1 MEVCMKLRRSVKQC
15 IVLLLSFLMAFEPF
29 AVNIVRA
36 NDAPDAEEVSATVE
50 SPEAVTETMD
60 VDADEKSVYEQ
71 FKEIANKSESE
82 EDSLMKPVDY
92 LYYMYSLRG
101 RSKGDSDETVAK
113 IEHALTWGEWM
124 NTITSAYSLMDDG
137 CTDVFTYY
145 NTLGMIST
153 HATNAPGYLKAIKY
167 ATNKAL
173 LAGVFIAKVTHIA
186 DIATKI
192 NNSKLLVWLRSKKN
206 LMKGFNA
213 MGKFFGKGLQGA
225 DTFLSHLSPPAGFS
239 KGCEA
244 GEGLKAY
251 WRWVTRKGTSGDD
264 VVNALAE
271 SSSKMTWNQ
280 FQHANAGKGLSK
292 AEMSQAWKA
301 YKEGA
306 AATSD
311 AAEAAETGMST
322 VKGVAHTIG
331 IGLTIIGIA
340 CDAYGIISSED
351 RQGGR
356 YGSYSLV
363 KNYVGLALGVGSL
376 IAMFCVPVVGQVL
389 AVITLIW
396 TAITLVADQIGEYN
410 KKWKAAYKDSFW
422 FLYQNDSE
430 FKSFYENR
438 DLLADDEKSAAYI
451 ITDRNYGDYREAART
466 FEKENKNENSYYD
479 RKDEEAVNSRVFI
492 ELEKQGVLTSYYNR
506 SQFSLPDF
514 GMARLLELWDAKAD
528 YMAWKPTEE
537 ESVRAQNRG
546 FWGKL
551 GHAINPMTYVSWV
564 GDKINSIKYN
574 SLSKSS
580 IPQVC
585 YNPDFVL
592 MKKYQSWV
600 TSNRLMEATNEPN
613 NNNGFY
619 RMIGLRIE
627 QAPFNYIPLVGIDMA
642 AWSDDVLVQA
652 FNADS
657 FLVGLKEMMYF
668 RNMIGAATNSVK
680 EFTDNVAS
688 DMKSLKEQI
697 SHFDTQADALI
708 AIRDAYRYYKDDKN
722 EGHKLLSNS
731 SVKKAFKWN
740 TADKYSPREIVA
752 LYWNDIDRALSMDVS
767 AVSQKGADVT
777 LLLNTIKRNVD
788 LAVLMQE
795 LYEEKLA
802 AIESVDSEFTN
813 IEFNDF
819 IKKGSFLNVK
829 GGGFLDWLSGIYP
842 PVDELK
848 KYNNLYKKE
857 IDKYSKAADDS
868 TQGHKRLFGCLWY
881 VKDEKYNPNTVLGE
895 INILLDKYR
904 KVSEDFELIVPELEQ
919 DGLVL
924 SMTISSND
932 EGVYPME
939 NGSYTGYPTMEEV
952 ETISLDEDVIEP
964 DDPVMPKPQGCTTAG
979 F

>member
-1 MEVCMKLRRSVKQC
+1 MV
-15 IVLLLSFLMAFEPF
+15 FEPF

-36 NDAPDAEEVSATVE
+36 MDAPDAENVSAKVST
-50 SPEAVTETMD
+50 PEAVSETMD
-60 VDADEKSVYEQ
+60 VDDDEKSVFEQ
-71 FKEIANKSESE
+71 FKEIANKSDTEV
-82 EDSLMKPVDY
+82 DSLMKPVDY

-101 RSKGDSDETVAK
+101 RSKGDSDETIAK
-113 IEHALTWGEWM
+113 IENALTWGEWM

-153 HATNAPGYLKAIKY
+153 HATNAPEYLRAVKY

-173 LAGVFIAKVTHIA
+173 LAGAFIAKVTHIA

-192 NNSKLLVWLRSKKN
+192 ANSKIAIWLKSKGN

-225 DTFLSHLSPPAGFS
+225 DTFISHLSPPAGFS
-239 KGCEA
+239 KGCES

-280 FQHANAGKGLSK
+280 FQHANAGQGMTK
-292 AEMSQAWKA
+292 AEMSAAWKA

-306 AATSD
+306 ATTTEVAET
-311 AAEAAETGMST
+311 AEAGMST

-410 KKWKAAYKDSFW
+410 KKWKAAYKNSYW
-422 FLYQNDSE
+422 FLYQNDPE
-430 FKSFYENR
+430 FKSFYDNR
-438 DLLADDEKSAAYI
+438 DELAEDEKSAAYI
-451 ITDRNYGDYREAART
+451 ITERNYGEYRKEARE
-466 FEKENKNENSYYD
+466 FEKNYKNENEYYD
-479 RKDEEAVNSRVFI
+479 RKDEQAVNSRVFI

-506 SQFSLPDF
+506 SAFKLPDF
-514 GMARLLELWDAKAD
+514 GMARLLEIWEAKAD

-537 ESVRAQNRG
+537 ESVREQNRG
-546 FWGKL
+546 FWGKV

-574 SLSKSS
+574 RYSKEQ
-580 IPQVC
+580 IDQVC
-585 YNPDFVL
+585 FNPDFVL
-592 MKKYQSWV
+592 IKKYQQWV
-600 TSNRLMEATNEPN
+600 TSNRLITAENEPN

-642 AWSDDVLVQA
+642 AWNNDVLVQA

-680 EFTDNVAS
+680 EFTKNVS
-688 DMKSLKEQI
+688 DDMKELKKQI
-697 SHFDTQADALI
+697 EYFDNQASALV
-708 AIRDAYRYYKDDKN
+708 AIRDAYRYDKDDKN
-722 EGHKLLSNS
+722 KGHALLSNKY
-731 SVKKAFKWN
+731 VKKVFKWN
-740 TADKYSPREIVA
+740 TSDKYSPREIVA

-767 AVSQKGADVT
+767 AISQKGADVT
-777 LLLNTIKRNVD
+777 LLLDTIKRNID
-788 LAVLMQE
+788 LAILMQE
-795 LYEEKLA
+795 LYEEKLE
-802 AIESVDSEFTN
+802 AINNVDTEFTN
-813 IEFNDF
+813 LEYKDF
-819 IKKGSFLNVK
+819 IKKGSFLTVK

-842 PVDELK
+842 PVKELE

-857 IDKYSKAADDS
+857 IDKYSKAAEDS
-868 TQGHKRLFGCLWY
+868 GKGHKRLLGFLWR
-881 VKDEKYNPNTVLGE
+881 VEDEKYNPNTVLGE
-895 INILLDKYR
+895 INMLLDKYR
-904 KVSEDFELIVPELEQ
+904 KVAEDFELIAPELEQ

-924 SMTISSND
+924 TISSDD
-932 EGVYPME
+932 EGIYPMKD
-939 NGSYTGYPTMEEV
+939 GAYAGYPTRDEI
-952 ETISLDEDVIEP
+952 ETISLEDDVIENP
-964 DDPVMPKPQGCTTAG
+964 DEVMPKVEGATRPS

>member
-1 MEVCMKLRRSVKQC
+1 MKLRRSVKQC

-36 NDAPDAEEVSATVE
+36 NDAPDAENVSATVE
-50 SPEAVTETMD
+50 SPEASTETMD
-60 VDADEKSVYEQ
+60 ADDEKSIYEQ
-71 FKEIANKSESE
+71 FKEIANKSDSE
-82 EDSLMKPVDY
+82 ENSLMKPVDY

-101 RSKGDSDETVAK
+101 RSKGDSEEDIAK
-113 IEHALTWGEWM
+113 IENALTWGEWM

-137 CTDVFTYY
+137 CTDVYTYY

-153 HATNAPGYLKAIKY
+153 HATNSPYYIKAVKF

-173 LAGVFIAKVTHIA
+173 LAGVFILKATKIA
-186 DIATKI
+186 DIANKI
-192 NNSKLLVWLRSKKN
+192 AESKLALWLRSKGN

-213 MGKFFGKGLQGA
+213 MGKFFGKGFKNA
-225 DTFLSHLSPPAGFS
+225 DTFLTHLSPPSGGDGF
-239 KGCEA
+239 
-244 GEGLKAY
+244 KAY
-251 WRWVTRKGTSGDD
+251 WRWVTRKGTSADD
-264 VVNALAE
+264 VVGALAD

-280 FQHANAGKGLSK
+280 FQHANAGQGMTK
-292 AEMSQAWKA
+292 AEMSAAWKA

-306 AATSD
+306 NATAD
-311 AAEAAETGMST
+311 AAEAAQTGMST
-322 VKGVAHTIG
+322 VQGVAHTVG

-356 YGSYSLV
+356 YGSYALV

-422 FLYQNDSE
+422 FLYNNDPE
-430 FKSFYENR
+430 FKSFYDNR
-438 DLLADDEKSAAYI
+438 DLLAEDEKSAAYI
-451 ITDRNYGDYREAART
+451 ITDRNYGEYREAARA
-466 FEKENKNENSYYD
+466 FERDNKNENSYYD

-514 GMARLLELWDAKAD
+514 GMARLLELWNAKAD

-574 SLSKSS
+574 SLSKEP
-580 IPQVC
+580 IAQVC

-592 MKKYQSWV
+592 MKKYQVWV
-600 TSNRLMEATNEPN
+600 TSNRLMAAENEPN

-642 AWSDDVLVQA
+642 SWKDEVLVQA

-657 FLVGLKEMMYF
+657 FLVGVKEMMYF

-680 EFTDNVAS
+680 DFTKQVSD
-688 DMKSLKEQI
+688 DMKELKKHLERY
-697 SHFDTQADALI
+697 DNQAKALV
-708 AIRDAYRYYKDDKN
+708 AIRDAYRYYKEDKN
-722 EGHKLLSNS
+722 EGHKLLSNKF
-731 SVKKAFKWN
+731 VKKVFKWN
-740 TADKYSPREIVA
+740 TSDKYSPKEIVA
-752 LYWNDIDRALSMDVS
+752 LYWNDIDRALSSDVS
-767 AVSQKGADVT
+767 ALSQKGADVT
-777 LLLNTIKRNVD
+777 LLLDTIKRNID
-788 LAVLMQE
+788 LSILMQE
-795 LYEEKLA
+795 LYEEKLE
-802 AIESVDSEFTN
+802 AINNVDSEFSN
-813 IEFNDF
+813 LEFRDF
-819 IKKGSFLNVK
+819 IKKGSFLDVK

-857 IDKYSKAADDS
+857 IDKYSKAAEDS
-868 TQGHKRLFGCLWY
+868 SKGHKKLLGFLWR
-881 VKDEKYNPNTVLGE
+881 VEDENYNPNTVLGE
-895 INILLDKYR
+895 INITLDTYR
-904 KVSEDFELIVPELEQ
+904 KVAEDFELIAPELEQ
-919 DGLVL
+919 QGLVL
-924 SMTISSND
+924 TIASDD
-932 EGVYPME
+932 EGVYPMKD
-939 NGSYTGYPTMEEV
+939 GAYTGYPTKDEI
-952 ETISLDEDVIEP
+952 ETISLEEEVIEA
-964 DDPVMPKPQGCTTAG
+964 DDPVMPKPEGCTTAG

>member
-1 MEVCMKLRRSVKQC
+1 MKLRRSVKQC
-15 IVLLLSFLMAFEPF
+15 IVLLLSFLMVFEPF
-29 AVNIVRA
+29 AVNMVRA
-36 NDAPDAEEVSATVE
+36 NDAPDAENVKATVE
-50 SPEAVTETMD
+50 MPESSVETMD
-60 VDADEKSVYEQ
+60 ADDEKGIFEQ
-71 FKEIANKSESE
+71 FKEIANKSETE
-82 EDSLMKPVDY
+82 ENSLMKPVDY

-101 RSKGDSDETVAK
+101 RSKGDSDETIAK
-113 IEHALTWGEWM
+113 IENALTWGEWM

-137 CTDVFTYY
+137 CTDVYSYY

-153 HATNAPGYLKAIKY
+153 HATNAPYYLKAVKY

-173 LAGVFIAKVTHIA
+173 LAGAFIAKVTHIA
-186 DIATKI
+186 DVATKI
-192 NNSKLLVWLRSKKN
+192 ANSKVALWLKSKGN

-213 MGKFFGKGLQGA
+213 MGKFFGKGLKGA
-225 DTFLSHLSPPAGFS
+225 DTFLSHLSPPNG
-239 KGCEA
+239 
-244 GEGLKAY
+244 GEGFNAY
-251 WRWVTRKGTSGDD
+251 WRWVTRKGTSADD

-280 FQHANAGKGLSK
+280 FQHANAGKGLTK
-292 AEMSQAWKA
+292 AEMSAAWKT
-301 YKEGA
+301 YKEGTA
-306 AATSD
+306 VTTE
-311 AAEAAETGMST
+311 AAEAAQTGMST
-322 VKGVAHTIG
+322 VQGVAHTVG

-340 CDAYGIISSED
+340 CDAYGIITSED

-363 KNYVGLALGVGSL
+363 KNYVGIALGVGSL

-410 KKWKAAYKDSFW
+410 KKWKAAYKNSYW
-422 FLYQNDSE
+422 FLYQNDPE
-430 FKSFYENR
+430 FKSFYDNR
-438 DLLADDEKSAAYI
+438 DELADDEKSAAYI
-451 ITDRNYGDYREAART
+451 ITERNYGDYRKQARE
-466 FEKENKNENSYYD
+466 FEKNYKNENEYYD

-506 SQFSLPDF
+506 SQFGMPDF
-514 GMARLLELWDAKAD
+514 GMARLLELWEAKAD

-546 FWGKL
+546 FWGRL

-574 SLSKSS
+574 SMSKQN
-580 IPQVC
+580 IAQVC

-600 TSNRLMEATNEPN
+600 TSNRLMVAENEPN

-642 AWSDDVLVQA
+642 AWNDDVLVQA

-657 FLVGLKEMMYF
+657 FLVGIKEMMYF

-680 EFTDNVAS
+680 EFTKQVSD
-688 DMKSLKEQI
+688 DMKTLKKQLER
-697 SHFDTQADALI
+697 FDNQTYALI
-708 AIRDAYRYYKDDKN
+708 AIRDAYRYDKDDKN
-722 EGHKLLSNS
+722 KGHALLSNKY
-731 SVKKAFKWN
+731 VKTVFPGWDRSAKI
-740 TADKYSPREIVA
+740 SPREIVA

-767 AVSQKGADVT
+767 SLSQKGADVT
-777 LLLNTIKRNVD
+777 LLLDTIKRNID
-788 LAVLMQE
+788 LSILMQE
-795 LYEEKLA
+795 LYEEKLE
-802 AIESVDSEFTN
+802 AINNVDTEFTN
-813 IEFNDF
+813 LEYKDF
-819 IKKGSFLNVK
+819 IKKGSFLTVK
-829 GGGFLDWLSGIYP
+829 GGGFLDWLSGIYA
-842 PVDELK
+842 PVKELE

-857 IDKYSKAADDS
+857 IDKYSKAAEDS
-868 TQGHKRLFGCLWY
+868 SKGHKRLLGFLWR
-881 VKDEKYNPNTVLGE
+881 VEDEKYNPNTVLGE
-895 INILLDKYR
+895 INMLLDKYK
-904 KVSEDFELIVPELEQ
+904 KVAEDFETIAPELEQ

-924 SMTISSND
+924 SLTVSSDD
-932 EGVYPME
+932 EGVYPMKD
-939 NGSYTGYPTMEEV
+939 GAYAGYPTKSEI
-952 ETISLDEDVIEP
+952 ETISLEDEVVEP
-964 DDPVMPKPQGCTTAG
+964 DDEIIPSTGPTGPTTCL